1 MPAVTVVGSYNQDL
15 FMSTERL
22 PAPGETRLGKLSY
35 AHGGKGFNQ
44 ALACQRLGAHT
55 LLLAAVGD
63 DGAGKGVRHYARSQN
78 LDCRWRQSVQPTG
91 VAVIVRDDRGQNQI
105 VVAAGANLTLT
116 AQDVATVQTE
126 IAASRVVLSQLECPP
141 AAVAEAFRIG
151 RQAGATTILN
161 PAPAPESV
169 DKMLLALTDVLT
181 PNETEFAELVRGAG
195 LELPARW
202 PGGDDQATHE
212 ACRRLCDATVV
223 VTLGQRG
230 GFFSQPGGRYGRYS
244 TPAVQV
250 VDSTGAGDAFN
261 GALAAGLAHG
271 WPLDTAL
278 SRAAAA
284 AAVSV
289 TRPGAAPS
297 MPDRDEA
304 GWPAD

>member
-22 PAPGETRLGKLSY
+22 PAPGETRLGKLAY

-44 ALACQRLGAHT
+44 ALACQRLGADT
-55 LLLAAVGD
+55 LLLAAIGD
-63 DGAGKGVRHYARSQN
+63 DAAGEGARQYARSQH
-78 LDCRWRQSVQPTG
+78 LACRWRPSQQPTG

-116 AQDVATVQTE
+116 SDDVAADQSN
-126 IAASRVVLSQLECPP
+126 IAASRVVLCQLECPP
-141 AAVAEAFRIG
+141 AAVAAAFRIA
-151 RQAGATTILN
+151 RHAGATTILN
-161 PAPAPESV
+161 PAPAPESW
-169 DKMLLALTDVLT
+169 DRELLALSDVLT

-195 LELPARW
+195 QELPADW
-202 PGGDDQATHE
+202 PGGGDQAVHE
-212 ACRRLCDATVV
+212 ACRSLCKATVV

-230 GFFSQPGGRYGRYS
+230 GFFSEPGGRFGRYS
-244 TPAVQV
+244 TPAVPV

-261 GALAAGLAHG
+261 GALAAGLANG
-271 WPLDTAL
+271 WALDLAL

-289 TRPGAAPS
+289 TRAGAAPS
-297 MPDRDEA
+297 MPSREEA
-304 GWPAD
+304 GWPAG